1 MRETPM
7 SAARRRAMG
16 RGNQMGKNF
25 LKSLDAGLLMDRTTA
40 RADGKKCKRVQIPN
54 GLKAMAR
61 AKEWPA

>member
-1 MRETPM
+1 MQETPM

-25 LKSLDAGLLMDRTTA
+25 LKSLDAGALMDRTTA
-40 RADGKKCKRVQIPN
+40 RVDGKKCKRVALPS

-61 AKEWPA
+61 TKDLSA

>member
-25 LKSLDAGLLMDRTTA
+25 LRSLDAGLLMDRTTI
-40 RADGKKCKRVQIPN
+40 RPDGKRCKRVALPS
-54 GLKAMAR
+54 GLRTMAR
-61 AKEWPA
+61 PTESQP